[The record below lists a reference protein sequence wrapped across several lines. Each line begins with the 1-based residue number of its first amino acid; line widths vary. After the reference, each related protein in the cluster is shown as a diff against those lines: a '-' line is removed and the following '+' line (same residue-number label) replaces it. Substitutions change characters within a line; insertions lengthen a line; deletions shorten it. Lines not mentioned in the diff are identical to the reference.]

1 MYRPLLCSVIIV
13 SYNNFDTTTGPCLD
27 SLAQSPEDME
37 IIVVDNNSD
46 SSTKQ
51 LLTLAGE
58 RDSRIRLFFLDEN
71 RGYAAGNNI
80 GARAASGEFFLLLNT
95 DTLVPPGTISLF
107 SSLMQQNPDWDML
120 GPVTNNCGNDQ
131 QIYTTGKTPEEI
143 LSQGIH
149 WSNHSAKL
157 SFQTDRLIFFC
168 VLIRR
173 TLYEELQGLD
183 EDFGLGYYEDTDFVY
198 RAIKSGKRM
207 MISEKIF
214 VYHQGKGSFSKV
226 SGAVRKLM
234 KKNRKLFKKKH
245 GHGETTD
252 HWRIK
257 NLQAMERYL
266 KHLNKNTPLAELQYS
281 FSNRQRI
288 AEELMPNS
296 PLKRFFYR
304 RNLIRTIARF
314 KRRINQRQSQD
325 SVTI

>member
-13 SYNNFDTTTGPCLD
+13 SYNNFDTTTGPCLN
-27 SLAQSPEDME
+27 SLAQSPEEME
-37 IIVVDNNSD
+37 ILVVDNNSD
-46 SSTKQ
+46 SFTKQ
-51 LLTLAGE
+51 QLTLAGE
-58 RDSRIRLFFLDEN
+58 RDPRIKLLFLDKN

-80 GARAASGEFFLLLNT
+80 GARAATGEFFLLLNT
-95 DTLVPPGTISLF
+95 DTRVPPGTITLF
-107 SSLMQQNPDWDML
+107 TSLMEENPSWDML

-131 QIYTTGKTPEEI
+131 HIHTTGQDPEDI

-149 WSNHSAKL
+149 WCNHSAKL
-157 SFQTDRLIFFC
+157 SYQTDRLIFFC

-226 SGAVRKLM
+226 SGAVRNLM
-234 KKNRKLFKKKH
+234 KKNRKLFRKKH

-266 KHLNKNTPLAELQYS
+266 IHLDTKIPLAALRYS
-281 FSNRQRI
+281 FSNRQQL
-288 AEELMPNS
+288 AGELMPNS
-296 PLKRFFYR
+296 PIKRFFYR
-304 RNLIRTIARF
+304 RKLIKTVACFENGITR
-314 KRRINQRQSQD
+314 RQSQD
-325 SVTI
+325 LEET